1 MLPQAPSSAARRSWG
16 GTLATQSPWIEV
28 GALATAF
35 ERDSFALPTTDHLVG
50 RELTLHFEDLAP
62 LSYRFLS
69 GGRVRYGQGS
79 LTLAAARITSI
90 RPDIFLID
98 HPGEPPAHGISL
110 VLDLNGNRVW
120 SVTGRLPSQA
130 EALRPMRERF
140 EAGLPLSAVSAVVRC
155 GNLGGE
161 FSDTPICRSDDLI
174 GLHNRYVYSPHEVY
188 DHIYLNHDCYLWHCI
203 RGAEA
208 GLADVDRCETYRIAD
223 GLYLFFWCEKIV
235 PTLGLVLI
243 DLDQR
248 RTDGRIMGYRD
259 GRFAE
264 VASFPMGARI
274 TPMTRVNGLG
284 RVDE

>member
-1 MLPQAPSSAARRSWG
+1 MAA
-16 GTLATQSPWIEV
+16 
-28 GALATAF
+28 AF
-35 ERDSFALPTTDHLVG
+35 ERESLALPITDRLVG

-62 LSYRFLS
+62 VSYRFLPS
-69 GGRVRYGQGS
+69 GRVRYGQGS
-79 LTLAAARITSI
+79 LSLEAAARITSI
-90 RPDIFLID
+90 RPDIFLVD
-98 HPGEPPAHGISL
+98 HPGEPPAHGVSL
-110 VLDLNGNRVW
+110 MLDLNGNRVL

-140 EAGLPLSAVSAVVRC
+140 EAGLPLSAVSAVARC

-161 FSDTPICRSDDLI
+161 SSDIPIRRSDDLI

-188 DHIYLNHDCYLWHCI
+188 DHIYLNHDRYLWHCI

-223 GLYLFFWCEKIV
+223 RLYLFFWCEKIV

-243 DLDQR
+243 DLAQR

-259 GRFAE
+259 GRFTE
-264 VASFPMGARI
+264 VVSFPVGARI
-274 TPMTRVNGLG
+274 MPMTQLNGLG
-284 RVDE
+284 RVDECHG